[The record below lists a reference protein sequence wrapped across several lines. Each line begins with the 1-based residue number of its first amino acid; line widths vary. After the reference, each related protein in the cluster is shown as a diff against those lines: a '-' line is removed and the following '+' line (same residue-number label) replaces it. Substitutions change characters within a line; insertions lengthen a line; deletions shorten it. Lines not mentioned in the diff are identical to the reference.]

1 MDIKAI
7 NHADVERRMKMT
19 KVDSFS
25 FGSIVIEGKQYN
37 RDVLIFPDGTVR
49 PRPGGFWRFGSHT
62 IKKEELDRLAQVGA
76 DEIVVGTGID
86 PIARLT
92 PDAESWAN
100 ETKLNLTVVASP
112 EAVDRFNRL
121 VEEGKRVSALIHI
134 RN

>member
-1 MDIKAI
+1 MA
-7 NHADVERRMKMT
+7 

-25 FGSIVIEGKQYN
+25 FGSIVIEGKQYS

-49 PRPGGFWRFGSHT
+49 PRPGGFWRFGSHA
-62 IKKEELDRLAQVGA
+62 IKKEEIDRLAQVGA
-76 DEIVVGTGID
+76 DEIIVGTGID

-100 ETKLNLTVVASP
+100 EAKLNLIVLASL
-112 EAVDRFNRL
+112 EAVERFNRL